1 MTAGAPWSVK
11 GIDPKA
17 REVAKELAARAGM
30 TLGEWLNRSILDGET
45 PSAPG
50 RRPEASRE
58 SPQIGN
64 RDPFDRPEADLRRL
78 TEVLDRLADRLEG
91 SEGRTG
97 QAISNL
103 ETTVRATLG
112 RLEQAVEHSRPPG
125 RQEARFDRHEGVLR
139 ALENALSRLAAQVQ
153 DGEVRTREA
162 LDGLRSRVDRAES
175 RPQASVSGM
184 DQISLRVGEIQDR
197 TAAAMS
203 TLREAFA
210 GLDERLARLESAAVD
225 GVEERLREVSFR
237 LGERLDAAR
246 AEMSRELGE
255 ASGRRISELERAL
268 ADLTLKVEKVEK
280 EAAGRVAL
288 DPGPGRSVDESPATR
303 RPADEVERIGEILK
317 SRLSRADPVQA
328 ATLSRLGDEITRMGD
343 SLGARTEPTAAPSQ
357 GGWDV
362 ATEDD
367 ISRRIRQSEDRTAR
381 LLEEARLRLDSHF
394 PPSRTPAAATRFDE
408 EEHARVLALFDDE
421 DQDPATA
428 RSVDRSSDPAEFQDN
443 AETPGDWPVDL
454 LAEARAA
461 NARSALDILDGA
473 GPPGVDPDA
482 PTLPGLDLAAPRPAP
497 RPRRFAGPGLTSLA
511 VFSISASLVGFAT
524 LTLFDDP
531 AREAGA
537 ASVARTQPDVLAPAP
552 QAPVRAAVA
561 LAPAPGTPAPAS
573 ADAGRTPAAASS
585 PAAPASSPT
594 APASSADARFRKAQA
609 DLAAGRNAATT
620 EIRAL
625 AASGHRPAMRS
636 LSELYAKG
644 EGGLSKDPVQ
654 ARSWMRRAAEAGDR
668 VAMHSHGLD
677 LMNGTNGARDPAMG
691 VGWIRRAAEAGLVDS
706 QFNMGA
712 IHERGM
718 GVPQDLR
725 QAFVWYSRAADSG
738 DGEALRQVERLRPVL
753 SASASTAAEDI
764 RLAQRALGRL
774 GYYSGPADGA
784 LSPPL
789 RSAIEAYQR
798 DQNTP
803 ATGLLDEATLRR
815 LAMLGR

>member
-45 PSAPG
+45 PPAPA
-50 RRPEASRE
+50 RRPEAARE
-58 SPQIGN
+58 FPQQGT

-112 RLEQAVEHSRPPG
+112 RLEQAVEHSRAPG

-175 RPQASVSGM
+175 RPQAPVSGM

-210 GLDERLARLESAAVD
+210 GLDERLARLESAAVE

-288 DPGPGRSVDESPATR
+288 DPGAGKSVDESPATR

-343 SLGARTEPTAAPSQ
+343 SLGARTESTAAPPQ
-357 GGWDV
+357 AGWDV

-421 DQDPATA
+421 DQGPATA
-428 RSVDRSSDPAEFQDN
+428 RGADRSSDAAEIPDN

-473 GPPGVDPDA
+473 EAPDVDRDA

-524 LTLFDDP
+524 LTLFDAP
-531 AREAGA
+531 SREAGA
-537 ASVARTQPDVLAPAP
+537 GSVARTQPEVLAPAP
-552 QAPVRAAVA
+552 QAPVRASVA
-561 LAPAPGTPAPAS
+561 LAAAPAAGAPSPAPAA
-573 ADAGRTPAAASS
+573 ADPGRTPAAASS
-585 PAAPASSPT
+585 PA

-609 DLAAGRNAATT
+609 DLAAGRVSATT

-636 LSELYAKG
+636 LSGLYAKG

-725 QAFVWYSRAADSG
+725 QAFVWYSRAADGG

-784 LSPPL
+784 LSAPL
-789 RSAIEAYQR
+789 RSAIEAYQK

-803 ATGLLDEATLRR
+803 ATGLLDDATLRR

>member
-45 PSAPG
+45 PPATA
-50 RRPEASRE
+50 RRPQAARE
-58 SPQIGN
+58 LPQSGT

-97 QAISNL
+97 KAISNL

-112 RLEQAVEHSRPPG
+112 RLEQAVEHSQPPG
-125 RQEARFDRHEGVLR
+125 RQESRFDRHEGVLR

-162 LDGLRSRVDRAES
+162 LDGLRSRLDRAES
-175 RPQASVSGM
+175 RPQASAAGM

-210 GLDERLARLESAAVD
+210 GVDERLARLESAALE

-268 ADLTLKVEKVEK
+268 ADLTVKVEKVEK
-280 EAAGRVAL
+280 EASGRVAL
-288 DPGPGRSVDESPATR
+288 DPGPDKSLDEPSAAR

-317 SRLSRADPVQA
+317 SRLSRADPGQA
-328 ATLSRLGDEITRMGD
+328 ATLSRLGDEVTRMGD
-343 SLGARTEPTAAPSQ
+343 SPGAWTEPPASPSQ

-381 LLEEARLRLDSHF
+381 LLEEARLRLDSRF
-394 PPSRTPAAATRFDE
+394 PPSRMPAAATRFDE
-408 EEHARVLALFDDE
+408 DEHARVLALFDDE
-421 DQDPATA
+421 DQGPATA
-428 RSVDRSSDPAEFQDN
+428 GGVDRSSDTGEFPVN
-443 AETPGDWPVDL
+443 AEAPGDWPVDL

-461 NARSALDILDGA
+461 NARSPLDILDGP
-473 GPPGVDPDA
+473 GPTDADQDA

-524 LTLFDDP
+524 LTLFDAP
-531 AREAGA
+531 SREAGA
-537 ASVARTQPDVLAPAP
+537 GSVARTQPDVLAPAP

-561 LAPAPGTPAPAS
+561 LAPAASVPAPAS
-573 ADAGRTPAAASS
+573 ADAGRTPAAA
-585 PAAPASSPT
+585 ASPT
-594 APASSADARFRKAQA
+594 ARALSADSRFRRAQA
-609 DLAAGRNAATT
+609 DLAAGRITATT
-620 EIRAL
+620 EIQAL

-636 LSELYAKG
+636 LSGLYSKG
-644 EGGLSKDPVQ
+644 EGGLSKDPLQ

-668 VAMHSHGLD
+668 VAMHSYGLD
-677 LMNGTNGARDPAMG
+677 LMNGTNGAQDPAMG

-712 IHERGM
+712 IYERGM
-718 GVPQDLR
+718 GVPKDLR
-725 QAFVWYSRAADSG
+725 QAFVWYSRAADGG

-784 LSPPL
+784 LSAPL
-789 RSAIEAYQR
+789 RSAIEAYQK

-803 ATGLLDEATLRR
+803 PTGLLDEATLRR